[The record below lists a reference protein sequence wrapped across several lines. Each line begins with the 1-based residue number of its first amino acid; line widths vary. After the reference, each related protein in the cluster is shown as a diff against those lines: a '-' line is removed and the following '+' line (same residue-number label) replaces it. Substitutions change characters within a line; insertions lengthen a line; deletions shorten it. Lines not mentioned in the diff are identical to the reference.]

1 MSNAKLIIDNQKYKG
16 MCNIGF
22 RPTITNSEE
31 ETIEIHIFSV
41 KINTDFY
48 NKEVKVFFIEY
59 IREEKKFKNIDFLVQ
74 QLHKDKQMCLSVK
87 V

>member
-1 MSNAKLIIDNQKYKG
+1 

-22 RPTITNSEE
+22 RPTVTNSEE
-31 ETIEIHIFSV
+31 ETIEIHIFRV

-59 IREEKKFKNIDFLVQ
+59 IREEKKFKDINFLIK
-74 QLHKDKQMCLSVK
+74 QLEKDKQFCLSVK